1 MENIYSKF
9 YTGHKNPFGI
19 GTWDSNNKIRR
30 KLNHSNSQPYFLSQ
44 DSSDSKNLILPP
56 IASKYDNGAK
66 KKI

>member
-30 KLNHSNSQPYFLSQ
+30 KLNHHIFYR
-44 DSSDSKNLILPP
+44 KIHP
-56 IASKYDNGAK
+56 IQ
-66 KKI
+66 KI